1 MEASGRFVPEKP
13 LLLYKWDGGELD
25 VPVNRFIREPGHS
38 FHECQ
43 VWVGTLASASRPI
56 PMSMLY
62 ARALLS
68 LVLPNENHVDESTLL
83 EVVDTERAGCVLFRR
98 MPAVGQSHTLI

>member
-1 MEASGRFVPEKP
+1 MEASGHFVPEKP

-83 EVVDTERAGCVLFRR
+83 EVVDTG
-98 MPAVGQSHTLI
+98 

>member
-1 MEASGRFVPEKP
+1 MEASGYFVPEKP

-68 LVLPNENHVDESTLL
+68 LVLPNENHVDEITLL
-83 EVVDTERAGCVLFRR
+83 EVVDTELSWGLFFGGC
-98 MPAVGQSHTLI
+98 PP